1 MDLMKSVAIIIPHY
15 KTWKWTAICVNAFK
29 RYSLP
34 IPHEIIVVNNSP
46 GHRSI
51 EAVMETNIGNGVTFI
66 NGDPEFTSHGMGY
79 DIGLKHALENGHD
92 WIFTSE
98 TDSFPTRHGW
108 FDEYV
113 KFSGKYKMMGPEIP
127 QSAGRYIHPA
137 GALYKREVIELAMD
151 YREQTLKDWI
161 FYPCGAIPLGIS
173 NQGYHAVVHKD
184 LLPKDCTTHE
194 IEIWKRAGVFQEM
207 RSFDEDDFETY
218 PQRRRIYNFEPSP
231 GKGTYKKIGYE
242 AGQWLSY
249 FAQAHYNILCAPTE
263 IEWMPGRQGQQ
274 ASRSLVFG
282 GFMHCW
288 CGTVSNLDNG
298 IAPEVRI
305 FKLAQ
310 QEQYFQS
317 LGQDTIDKILA
328 MEKAAEC

>member
-1 MDLMKSVAIIIPHY
+1 MKSVAIIIPHY

-51 EAVMETNIGNGVTFI
+51 DAILETNIGNGVTI
-66 NGDPEFTSHGMGY
+66 VGGDPEFTSHGMGY
-79 DIGLKHALENGHD
+79 DVGLKVALEHGHD

-113 KFSGKYKMMGPEIP
+113 KLSGKYPLIGPEIP

-137 GALYKREVIELAMD
+137 GALYKRELIELAMA
-151 YREQTLKDWI
+151 YQAGTLKDWL
-161 FYPCGAIPLGIS
+161 FYPGGAPEMRASHL
-173 NQGYHAVVHKD
+173 GYHLVLRREELPEV
-184 LLPKDCTTHE
+184 LPKEVRLWQKVC
-194 IEIWKRAGVFQEM
+194 GPFQEM
-207 RSFDEDDFETY
+207 RSFDQDDFATY
-218 PQRRRIYNFEPSP
+218 PMRNGIKNWEPLQNQRTMYL
-231 GKGTYKKIGYE
+231 KIGYE

-249 FAQAHYNILCAPTE
+249 FADAHYKTFRAPVE
-263 IEWMPGRQGQQ
+263 IEWMPGNINCQ
-274 ASRSLVFG
+274 AARSLVMG
-282 GFMHCW
+282 GFIHCW

-298 IAPEVRI
+298 IAPDVRI

-310 QEQYFQS
+310 QEHYFQS
-317 LGQDTIDKILA
+317 LQSDTIDKILA
-328 MEKAAEC
+328 MEKAAE